1 MYVKTIAAMLAA
13 TFAMTSMD
21 TAAFAGK
28 KRFFA
33 NGGNGGSGNL
43 VIGNGNRVGNGGNG
57 GSISNG
63 GGVLGAI
70 LGGGG
75 KARANGGNGGG
86 LNVVIGNNNSVGNGG
101 NGGNIG
107 F

>member
-57 GSISNG
+57 GSIRNG
-63 GGVLGAI
+63 GGLLGSL
-70 LGGGG
+70 LGGS

>member
-70 LGGGG
+70 LNRGS
-75 KARANGGNGGG
+75 ARANGGNGGG

>member
-57 GSISNG
+57 GSIRNG

-70 LGGGG
+70 LGGG
-75 KARANGGNGGG
+75 KARANGGDGGSFNFG
-86 LNVVIGNNNSVGNGG
+86 RGNNQVGNGG
-101 NGGNIG
+101 KGGKITY
-107 F
+107 

>member
-57 GSISNG
+57 GSIRNG
-63 GGVLGAI
+63 GGVLGSL
-70 LGGGG
+70 LGAG